1 MSKEPEAPPRPQRRC
16 CCRLAGLAL
25 ALLALAGLAAANVLR
40 QMRASAPLDFPVTE
54 RNEVAEALLTGKFKL
69 LELPG
74 RWLGEDAEVSLSE
87 RELNLLLFSRA
98 GHSER
103 EKARV
108 EVAGDELWWLYSK
121 ARPDGSYL
129 NLRLR
134 IYLHLTKGG
143 QPVLLLREGHVG
155 DYELGR
161 LTRPLLEAMLQ
172 EGTRQAVARDERLA
186 RSVGVE
192 VAEGRVQ
199 IRYPPPK

>member
-1 MSKEPEAPPRPQRRC
+1 MNPEVREQELMKQAESVLDR
-16 CCRLAGLAL
+16 AL
-25 ALLALAGLAAANVLR
+25 
-40 QMRASAPLDFPVTE
+40 
-54 RNEVAEALLTGKFKL
+54 KL
-69 LELPG
+69 G
-74 RWLGEDAEVSLSE
+74 AEDAEVSLSE

-161 LTRPLLEAMLQ
+161 LTRPLLEGMLQ

-192 VAEGRVQ
+192 VGEGRVQ